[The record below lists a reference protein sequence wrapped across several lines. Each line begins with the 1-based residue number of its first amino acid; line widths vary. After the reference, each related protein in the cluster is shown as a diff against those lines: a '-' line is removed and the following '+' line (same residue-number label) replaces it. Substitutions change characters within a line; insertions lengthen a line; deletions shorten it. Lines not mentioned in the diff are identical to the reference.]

1 MWCPSPSLALY
12 HVKVVEFEDFRLLSG
27 ISASF
32 TARSKERI
40 LLRRGVSGEKRDGHW
55 GCVGHR
61 VLRVRGFLPGGRCGS
76 RGCSCRAAPGA
87 PGLAG
92 SCFPKRGTT
101 DVFWAACETDGSGAV
116 ICASDWN
123 LKNLG

>member
-76 RGCSCRAAPGA
+76 RG
-87 PGLAG
+87 LAG
-92 SCFPKRGTT
+92 SCLPKRGTT
-101 DVFWAACETDGSGAV
+101 DVFWVACETDGSGAV